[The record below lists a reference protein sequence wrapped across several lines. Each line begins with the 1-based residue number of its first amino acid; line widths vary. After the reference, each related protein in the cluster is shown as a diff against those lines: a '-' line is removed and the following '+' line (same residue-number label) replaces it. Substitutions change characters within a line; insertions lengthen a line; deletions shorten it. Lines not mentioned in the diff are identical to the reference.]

1 MYQLLKRTNAK
12 WFKQAG
18 YTAHGSSGV
27 WWKAPDKDL
36 MLDLLFQADKNGWS
50 WDGNR
55 FTLNFRL
62 TDMREKNVPLLQCRF
77 GKLVD
82 GAADGDVW
90 IALTNRIVAK
100 LQNVKQ
106 PPLYDWELPEYR
118 ESDMEPARWF
128 SAANDPWMRFYEEED
143 ITMWWAEFLEPRMDS
158 MLRRFLS
165 LPRREL

>member
-27 WWKAPDKDL
+27 WWKALRKDL

-62 TDMREKNVPLLQCRF
+62 TDMGGR
-77 GKLVD
+77 
-82 GAADGDVW
+82 AADRSGNLLYPRNRATKPAIDGDLREF
-90 IALTNRIVAK
+90 IDFKSTNR
-100 LQNVKQ
+100 
-106 PPLYDWELPEYR
+106 
-118 ESDMEPARWF
+118 SG
-128 SAANDPWMRFYEEED
+128 
-143 ITMWWAEFLEPRMDS
+143 
-158 MLRRFLS
+158 
-165 LPRREL
+165 